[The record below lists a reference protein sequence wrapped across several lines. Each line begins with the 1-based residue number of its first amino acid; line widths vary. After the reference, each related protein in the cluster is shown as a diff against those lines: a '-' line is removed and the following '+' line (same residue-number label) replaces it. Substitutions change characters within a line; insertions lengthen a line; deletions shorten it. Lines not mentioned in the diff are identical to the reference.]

1 MGNGVNALPER
12 LFLCFVLI
20 KTFFHLVESQSMNP
34 EDPDLVE
41 VLEKEN
47 KRLEKRIRVCK
58 SRVMLVTSFDIL
70 PQRSKL

>member
-1 MGNGVNALPER
+1 MNA
-12 LFLCFVLI
+12 
-20 KTFFHLVESQSMNP
+20 
-34 EDPDLVE
+34 EDPDLIN
-41 VLEKEN
+41 VLEQEN